1 MDTVLFGGVGFL
13 ILVGI
18 SFLIISKIDNSDLT
32 ETKKRTL
39 NYVVLSILII
49 ITILVFKWH
58 SNTYLISN

>member
-1 MDTVLFGGVGFL
+1 MDTVLFGGLGFL

-39 NYVVLSILII
+39 NYVVISILII
-49 ITILVFKWH
+49 VTILVFKWH
-58 SNTYLISN
+58 STSYLVSN

>member
-1 MDTVLFGGVGFL
+1 MDTVLFGGLGFL

-39 NYVVLSILII
+39 NYVVISILII
-49 ITILVFKWH
+49 VTILVFKWH
-58 SNTYLISN
+58 STTYLVPN